1 MEVTVRRIF
10 SADEILLVLTNP
22 DILKTITEGDS
33 TNLVVEPE
41 KSCFIAGYVNGE
53 IAAVFIFDRLSNVVC
68 DIHAHVLPAKRQHS
82 KDIGAAIL
90 KHFFDIAPWAEK
102 LNAIIPDCYPN
113 VIRYAQ
119 SFGFQIEGINRAS
132 YVFGDKLINQTY
144 LGATKDE
151 VLNGLGKG

>member
-1 MEVTVRRIF
+1 MEITVKRSYDR
-10 SADEILLVLTNP
+10 DEILSVLANP
-22 DILKTITEGDS
+22 DILKTITEGES
-33 TNLVVEPE
+33 TNLAVDVE
-41 KSCFIAGYVNGE
+41 KSCFVAAYVDGE
-53 IAAVFIFDRLSNVVC
+53 ISAVFIFDRLSNVVC

-113 VIRYAQ
+113 VIKYAL
-119 SFGFQIEGINRAS
+119 SFGFQVEGINRAS
-132 YVFGDKLINQTY
+132 YVFDGALINQTY
-144 LGATKDE
+144 LGATKAE

>member
-1 MEVTVRRIF
+1 MEITVRRSF
-10 SADEILLVLTNP
+10 DTDEILSVLTNP

-33 TNLVVEPE
+33 TNLAVDVNNI
-41 KSCFIAGYVNGE
+41 CFIVAYLGDE
-53 IAAVFIFDRLSNVVC
+53 ISAVFIFDRLSNVVF

-132 YVFGDKLINQTY
+132 YVFGDKIIDQTY

-151 VLNGLGKG
+151 VLNGLHKG

>member
-1 MEVTVRRIF
+1 MEITVKRSF
-10 SADEILLVLTNP
+10 DCNEILSVLANP

-33 TNLVVEPE
+33 TNLAVDPE
-41 KSCFIAGYVNGE
+41 SACFITAHTDGE
-53 IAAVFIFDRLSNVVC
+53 IAACFIFNRLSNVVC
-68 DIHAHVLPAKRQHS
+68 DIHAHILPAKRQHS

-90 KHFFDIAPWAEK
+90 SHFFDLAPWANK
-102 LNAIIPDCYPN
+102 LNAIIPECYPN

-132 YVFGDKLINQTY
+132 YVFGDKIINQAY